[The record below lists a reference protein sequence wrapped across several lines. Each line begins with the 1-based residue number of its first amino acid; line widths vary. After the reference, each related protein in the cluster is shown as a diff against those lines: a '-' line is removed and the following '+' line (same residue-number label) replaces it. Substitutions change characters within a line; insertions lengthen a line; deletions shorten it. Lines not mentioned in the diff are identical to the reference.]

1 MAFDQKDWKRRLDE
15 AQTPEEIMALVLEL
29 PDSTNTEDQ
38 ESSPSSPPRPTTPL
52 FLNTKKGIIEVG

>member
-29 PDSTNTEDQ
+29 PDSTNTEDE
-38 ESSPSSPPRPTTPL
+38 ESSPSSPPRPPTPL
-52 FLNTKKGIIEVG
+52 FLNTKKGIIQVG